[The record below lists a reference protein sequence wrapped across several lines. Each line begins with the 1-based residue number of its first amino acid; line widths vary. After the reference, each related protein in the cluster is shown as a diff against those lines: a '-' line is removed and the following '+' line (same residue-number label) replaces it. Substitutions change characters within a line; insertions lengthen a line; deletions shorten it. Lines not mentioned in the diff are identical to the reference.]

1 MSGVSDTTTEPQP
14 VPEGTRLLHIGPPK
28 TGSTA
33 LQAAMHGKR
42 AEMRAHGVELVA
54 SDQRGREAVW
64 AALTNPDFDERHD
77 PRLFRRWR
85 KLLEE
90 VEGAGGQRVCL
101 SNESLAQLE
110 GDEVR
115 RMVGALG
122 GERAHVVAAVRRL
135 DRLLPSHW
143 QEWVRIGSTSLTFEQ
158 WLEVVLG
165 DDRDSRHWQEF
176 WLPNDLEKVVD
187 RWMRATA
194 RDRFTLIILD
204 EGNPRLL
211 SQAFERLLGLPD
223 GLLKP
228 EESHRRNASASMARV
243 ELVRRVNQALDAED
257 WPEEVTTALR
267 SRVAKRIRSA
277 PQWDGEAPIP
287 PLPAWAAARVH
298 DLNEQ
303 RAQLVESLGVQVIGD
318 PAILAAPV
326 PDAEGADG
334 WTDQV
339 STELAAQ
346 SVVTAIGGAVEL
358 LAGQRPD
365 RPRAKARPD
374 QPGPASGSQALDRF
388 PARQLARE
396 LRRRAVRR
404 VLGRRT

>member
-1 MSGVSDTTTEPQP
+1 
-14 VPEGTRLLHIGPPK
+14 
-28 TGSTA
+28 
-33 LQAAMHGKR
+33 
-42 AEMRAHGVELVA
+42 
-54 SDQRGREAVW
+54 
-64 AALTNPDFDERHD
+64 
-77 PRLFRRWR
+77 
-85 KLLEE
+85 
-90 VEGAGGQRVCL
+90 
-101 SNESLAQLE
+101 
-110 GDEVR
+110 
-115 RMVGALG
+115 
-122 GERAHVVAAVRRL
+122 
-135 DRLLPSHW
+135 
-143 QEWVRIGSTSLTFEQ
+143 
-158 WLEVVLG
+158 
-165 DDRDSRHWQEF
+165 
-176 WLPNDLEKVVD
+176 
-187 RWMRATA
+187 
-194 RDRFTLIILD
+194 
-204 EGNPRLL
+204 
-211 SQAFERLLGLPD
+211 
-223 GLLKP
+223 
-228 EESHRRNASASMARV
+228 MARV

-257 WPEEVTTALR
+257 WPEEVKTALR

-303 RAQLVESLGVQVIGD
+303 RGELVESLGVQVIGD

-365 RPRAKARPD
+365 RPRAEERPD